1 VREPG
6 VGWAV
11 MMQGGCVNHI
21 ALKAADGTGERI
33 TMVTSLRAKDPMQK
47 DVLNLTNVK
56 RSSKLNE
63 LFQQWSAYRLDII
76 ADRALIMKKEIVE
89 SNKSAEE
96 ISKSMT
102 QWYEKQVEYLKTAVE
117 EMRGS
122 GREGSQF

>member
-1 VREPG
+1 
-6 VGWAV
+6 

-96 ISKSMT
+96 ISKSMA